1 MVGTGGDARRGV
13 CWADEDGDGPVNTNF
28 GNLNVVLVT
37 TLFSDLA
44 PYLFKG
50 GGYARF
56 TQLDLSTYMGII
68 NLFLIHHDKCS

>member
-44 PYLFKG
+44 PCFFLK
-50 GGYARF
+50 GGYAKF
-56 TQLDLSTYMGII
+56 TQLGLRT
-68 NLFLIHHDKCS
+68 